1 MGRRLLY
8 LGTPLL
14 LSCHSTVKR
23 QNCQYS
29 QLPGTGVLL
38 KLWYRECLGS
48 SELRAVMGGAKEKL
62 VCNPQPEQVDLI
74 RRWREALE
82 GNNKDAAYDLMNQM
96 LDGKISQAHALASLD
111 SINE

>member
-8 LGTPLL
+8 LGPPLL

-29 QLPGTGVLL
+29 QQPGTGVLL
-38 KLWYRECLGS
+38 KLWHRECLGS
-48 SELRAVMGGAKEKL
+48 SELRAVMGGPKEKV
-62 VCNPQPEQVDLI
+62 VCNTQSEQVDLV

-82 GNNKDAAYDLMNQM
+82 GKNKDAAYDLMNQM
-96 LDGKISQAHALASLD
+96 LDGKITQAHALASLD
-111 SINE
+111 SIND

>member
-1 MGRRLLY
+1 MGRRFLV
-8 LGTPLL
+8 LGMPLL

-38 KLWYRECLGS
+38 KLRYRECLGS
-48 SELRAVMGGAKEKL
+48 SELRAVMGGEKEKG
-62 VCNPQPEQVDLI
+62 VCYPQSEQVDLI

-82 GNNKDAAYDLMNQM
+82 GDNKEAAYDLMNQM
-96 LDGKISQAHALASLD
+96 LDGKITQAHALASLD
-111 SINE
+111 SIND